1 MVIWEMVYDCFSH
14 MKHLL
19 RNISGI
25 LMGYCWYINGISGWW
40 FQPPWNI
47 WKSDWIIIPTIGEN
61 ISAMFQTA
69 NQILIRD
76 FFMGYCWYING
87 GYCYII
93 KHPDPSHKPPWTVRR
108 VPDPWP
114 PPGPVKMASCLT
126 QFAATLQTGTP
137 RFASQKWHGK
147 CWKDLERSGN
157 LGDHRTTILETTKRD
172 FSATLCGCCYTRY
185 WWYCQGFMAG

>member
-1 MVIWEMVYDCFSH
+1 MVSTPLKHMKVRLDHHPNYWGKYFSH
-14 MKHLL
+14 VPN
-19 RNISGI
+19 R
-25 LMGYCWYINGISGWW
+25 
-40 FQPPWNI
+40 QPDIDP
-47 WKSDWIIIPTIGEN
+47 G
-61 ISAMFQTA
+61 
-69 NQILIRD
+69 